1 MKYVAGEKKKS
12 VKARNMENPYFEFNF
27 EINSK

>member
-1 MKYVAGEKKKS
+1 MQLDRKKKS

>member
-1 MKYVAGEKKKS
+1 MKYVAGTEKKKS

-27 EINSK
+27 EIN